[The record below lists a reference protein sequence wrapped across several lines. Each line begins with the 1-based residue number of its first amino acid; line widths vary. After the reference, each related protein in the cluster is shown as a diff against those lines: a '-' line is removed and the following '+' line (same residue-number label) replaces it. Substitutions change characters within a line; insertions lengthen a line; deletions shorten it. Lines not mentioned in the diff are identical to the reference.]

1 MFTNLVRVKNT
12 PLVIHNK
19 IMEDSQ
25 IYTQNTVLGTKDVIF
40 SSKKVFE
47 PSVPME
53 QNPAILFAMSLE
65 GVMDAA
71 PNYTPKMEKTLD
83 KSTETVRGFIKT
95 ASQLFGK
102 ISNTLESI

>member
-1 MFTNLVRVKNT
+1 
-12 PLVIHNK
+12 
-19 IMEDSQ
+19 MEDASL
-25 IYTQNTVLGTKDVIF
+25 YTQKVVLGTKDVIE
-40 SSKKVFE
+40 SSKAVFE
-47 PSVPME
+47 PQNQDPE
-53 QNPAILFAMSLE
+53 QSPAISFAMSLE
-65 GVMDAA
+65 GIMDEA